1 MLNEYVEKSCL
12 DLYRS
17 KYADLKAKNDF
28 QMLKSNGIINLD
40 KLASHLSSLLG
51 PSTVLTQHN
60 SLLVLC
66 LECELVFIDLNS
78 QLLLS
83 KLNLNNQTNSLKYFL
98 SPTNFYSNGF
108 LDLQPIKGTD
118 SLIGLDN
125 LHVLNLIHYSFETKR
140 IQLFSN
146 ELNTFD
152 SFVIQNNLLVA
163 FDSSNKQL
171 IGYNLDEFMPM
182 IDAAKNPFRDFL
194 FKVELK
200 ESKLKTYGLSTDCK
214 YLYLI
219 ENEKI
224 LKFFRL
230 DDMRIIAETLLYS
243 PPTHVVC
250 SDEYIALS
258 MGDQR
263 PISFLICD
271 PKTPGAST
279 RIKNLSSRY
288 LK

>member
-1 MLNEYVEKSCL
+1 MNEYAEKSCL
-12 DLYRS
+12 DLYRL
-17 KYADLKAKNDF
+17 KYADLKSKNDF
-28 QMLKSNGIINLD
+28 QTLKSNGIINLD
-40 KLASHLSSLLG
+40 TLASRCSSLLDNI
-51 PSTVLTQHN
+51 SVLTRAN

-78 QLLLS
+78 RLLLS
-83 KLNLNNQTNSLKYFL
+83 QLNFNNQTNTLKYFL
-98 SPTNFYSNGF
+98 SPTNSYSNSF
-108 LDLQPIKGTD
+108 LNLRPIDGTD

-125 LHVLNLIHYSFETKR
+125 LHVLSLIRYNLDTNR

-146 ELNTFD
+146 ELNKFD

-171 IGYNLDEFMPM
+171 IGYKLDEFIPM
-182 IDAAKNPFRDFL
+182 VEL
-194 FKVELK
+194 FKVELN
-200 ESKLKTYGLSTDCK
+200 ESALKTYGLSTDCK
-214 YLYLI
+214 HLYLI

-230 DDMRIIAETLLYS
+230 NDMKLIAETLVYS
-243 PPTHVVC
+243 SPTHVVC
-250 SDEYIALS
+250 SDEYIALA

-271 PKTPGAST
+271 PKTPGAVK

-288 LK
+288 FI